1 VEKASKSGS
10 KSSRK
15 AKKPADVTQAPH
27 SNIQETPLAPIA
39 STASPVES
47 SMKSDS
53 NGMTVMPVQ
62 IPQSVTPSPQQ
73 YNEAPVAATP
83 HLAPEQ
89 TSVPAPAQIP
99 DPAASANLPMPQ
111 SSTPAAPGMS
121 SSAPNSPTSIPH
133 LDGTTAQSVA
143 PSNSPTTLPQ
153 TPRAPVSN
161 QVGMANQAAPHEIGG
176 VPASESMSTRMSALQ
191 YTDNDIELK
200 AEHMAMLD
208 KIIADLKSDASKTVK
223 VQSYGFSKSGD
234 AIEARRNS
242 LQRAIKIRKYLI
254 EKDVS
259 ASRISVHAIE
269 DSSNTQNKVE
279 LQIESGSASR

>member
-1 VEKASKSGS
+1 
-10 KSSRK
+10 
-15 AKKPADVTQAPH
+15 
-27 SNIQETPLAPIA
+27 
-39 STASPVES
+39 
-47 SMKSDS
+47 
-53 NGMTVMPVQ
+53 
-62 IPQSVTPSPQQ
+62 
-73 YNEAPVAATP
+73 
-83 HLAPEQ
+83 
-89 TSVPAPAQIP
+89 
-99 DPAASANLPMPQ
+99 
-111 SSTPAAPGMS
+111 
-121 SSAPNSPTSIPH
+121 
-133 LDGTTAQSVA
+133 
-143 PSNSPTTLPQ
+143 
-153 TPRAPVSN
+153 
-161 QVGMANQAAPHEIGG
+161 MANQAAPHEIGG